1 MTGSCIAVVACVG
14 DYSTRIQVEPKLNT
28 SETQLQQKLYP
39 LTKTFI
45 FIGIIVSFCIL
56 VTAIVIQCIQTGVN
70 EEVGG
75 KIFMTKLF
83 QNITLFFVLI
93 MVAVPE
99 GLPLS
104 VEISLSQAT
113 KRMYS
118 REKILVRKL
127 DAPERMGQ
135 ITQINTGLTGT
146 LTTGEMS
153 VVKFFAQDMMITNS
167 RKDTITNSELTK
179 DIQTHI

>member
-1 MTGSCIAVVACVG
+1 
-14 DYSTRIQVEPKLNT
+14 
-28 SETQLQQKLYP
+28 
-39 LTKTFI
+39 
-45 FIGIIVSFCIL
+45 
-56 VTAIVIQCIQTGVN
+56 
-70 EEVGG
+70 
-75 KIFMTKLF
+75 
-83 QNITLFFVLI
+83 

-179 DIQTHI
+179 DI